1 MKEIKDYIRLEL
13 TEEQIAKLQGMKSVI
28 DAAYQADRPGL
39 LFAKVDVH
47 NEEIIAVF
55 WPHEPG
61 SELLHHME
69 LLMKYYDI
77 HVKEFESKEQNEKAD

>member
-1 MKEIKDYIRLEL
+1 MSEIKYIRLVL
-13 TEEQIAKLQGMKSVI
+13 TKEQIAKLQSIKSTI
-28 DAAYQADRPGL
+28 DAMSRANRPGL

-47 NEEIIAVF
+47 NEEILAIF

-61 SELLHHME
+61 IELIHYME

-77 HVKEFESKEQNEKAD
+77 HANEFESKEQS